1 MDKNISEELFNKIRS
16 KFPRITMGDAKGL
29 VTNKPEQAK
38 FFDFSFTESGE
49 EIGSVTVTIDE
60 EKLSVMYS
68 ESFLEDIGEITQ
80 NKWFDFLREL
90 RRFSKKRLLDFD
102 VRNITKT
109 NLDRRDYQ
117 FIAQQK
123 FGDTTMNES
132 RLYGTSRNSFQNV
145 GSAKIHIRHSQPV
158 NTEIPSGRTQYI
170 ESIFIESDTGE
181 KFKYP
186 FKHLNGARAA
196 ARHISA
202 GGNLYDSFGQH
213 ITGLSEELNH
223 LRKFKTYVSRN
234 AVMAEGMTP
243 YMDTIIERIGSI
255 KKEINS
261 IQRQHSYKH
270 MVEKFVPREDVEVPE
285 NLAQNWIEQLTVKQF
300 NEELQDVF
308 PYIYKL
314 IGETDRVKMLGPD
327 DIVAEDRKT
336 KTKESSRKTSFEEKF
351 KEWADN
357 LVDSALEE
365 DDDNKK
371 PDEDGDGVPDWAD
384 KKPGEDDDEKE
395 KAKARRRHLAN
406 ISRTRA
412 GGSKGRKSNK
422 EAFHS
427 NEEKKIPVTEY
438 VLSMYDRE
446 TGRFPKGETSVLTG
460 VEKEYGEQAVP
471 MAQKFIGRI
480 HEKFK
485 ECNAPLDRP
494 MAAQDPIDDLDQILY
509 LATA

>member
-16 KFPRITMGDAKGL
+16 KFPRITMGDEKGL

-109 NLDRRDYQ
+109 NLDKRDYQ

-202 GGNLYDSFGQH
+202 GGNLYDSFGKH

-270 MVEKFVPREDVEVPE
+270 MIEKFVPREDVEVPE

-336 KTKESSRKTSFEEKF
+336 KTKESSRKSRYEEKF
-351 KEWADN
+351 EEWADN

-365 DDDNKK
+365 DEHNKE
-371 PDEDGDGVPDWAD
+371 PDEDGDSVPD
-384 KKPGEDDDEKE
+384 
-395 KAKARRRHLAN
+395 
-406 ISRTRA
+406 
-412 GGSKGRKSNK
+412 GSKDRKSKK
-422 EAFHS
+422 ESFHS
-427 NEEKKIPVTEY
+427 HKEKKIPVTEY

-485 ECNAPLDRP
+485 ECNASLERP